1 MRGLLGSAR
10 GPGRAEPR
18 VGGGHQHPV
27 LLQFNPS
34 QQLSIGQPLAHS
46 PPMGWGR
53 ESKPGETH
61 GSR

>member
-1 MRGLLGSAR
+1 MRGLLGSALP
-10 GPGRAEPR
+10 GPRPEPS

-34 QQLSIGQPLAHS
+34 QQLSTGQPLGHS